1 MLGKND
7 RDYLGGL
14 RLRSRLSRN
23 ATVQEGAR
31 QPPTLPAP
39 LPNIANLYH
48 NSGTLLTQSPQIVK
62 TSFKLAA
69 VYELVVNK
77 WLKKWG
83 RRILFELLANGVL
96 LLHHQSVEVVI
107 LVFNEKRS
115 KKSAHEAVDLG
126 KFDLLK
132 PFFFSVVVFRR
143 YPIVVLCDSFVTS
156 ILFTLYF

>member
-1 MLGKND
+1 MEIVLGIND

-14 RLRSRLSRN
+14 RLTSRLGHN

-77 WLKKWG
+77 
-83 RRILFELLANGVL
+83 
-96 LLHHQSVEVVI
+96 
-107 LVFNEKRS
+107 
-115 KKSAHEAVDLG
+115 
-126 KFDLLK
+126 
-132 PFFFSVVVFRR
+132 
-143 YPIVVLCDSFVTS
+143 
-156 ILFTLYF
+156 

>member
-1 MLGKND
+1 MEIVLGIND

-14 RLRSRLSRN
+14 RLTSRLGRN

-48 NSGTLLTQSPQIVK
+48 NSGTLLTQYPQIVK

-77 WLKKWG
+77 
-83 RRILFELLANGVL
+83 
-96 LLHHQSVEVVI
+96 
-107 LVFNEKRS
+107 
-115 KKSAHEAVDLG
+115 
-126 KFDLLK
+126 
-132 PFFFSVVVFRR
+132 
-143 YPIVVLCDSFVTS
+143 
-156 ILFTLYF
+156 